1 MSTNTDLR
9 IGLSQQDSALHLA
22 RHSTPAFEE
31 FFAMGPRNFSIAA
44 GAVAL
49 MLSTAALAERVK
61 REGVIISGS
70 PNGLNVRTR
79 EGPITVVVS
88 PDTRI
93 RQVKGLS
100 RSTRSTRDL
109 IPGLIIKIDGDQ
121 QGSTIAASNIDFKE
135 SDWRNA
141 IATKAGTQQE
151 FAELRQAIIDGN
163 EYVIREETT
172 VYFKSGSAVIAES
185 YKQNLRALAQKAP
198 SYGNYRV
205 SILGFA
211 DPRGNA
217 AANERLSLRRAG
229 MVSNFLRQTGS
240 IQPGR
245 VLSPSAMGE
254 GTAAPGE
261 AAPPASDD
269 EARRVVVR
277 VVTPKA
283 QLGQQ

>member
-1 MSTNTDLR
+1 MTISKHCT
-9 IGLSQQDSALHLA
+9 A
-22 RHSTPAFEE
+22 
-31 FFAMGPRNFSIAA
+31 FFAT
-44 GAVAL
+44 AL
-49 MLSTAALAERVK
+49 FVSTAAMAEKVKTEAVITSVSGNTINARTTNGPLA
-61 REGVIISGS
+61 IIVTPSTKISQTSGIA
-70 PNGLNVRTR
+70 RR
-79 EGPITVVVS
+79 DAKPITS
-88 PDTRI
+88 
-93 RQVKGLS
+93 
-100 RSTRSTRDL
+100 L
-109 IPGLIIKIDGDQ
+109 IPGLILTVNGDL
-121 QGSTIAASNIDFKE
+121 QGQALTATDIRFKE
-135 SDWRNA
+135 RDWRTA
-141 IATKAGTQQE
+141 IATKAGTVEQ

-172 VYFKSGSAVIAES
+172 VYFKTGSAVVADS
-185 YKQNLRALAQKAP
+185 YRQNLRALALKAP

-217 AANERLSLRRAG
+217 AANERLSQKRA
-229 MVSNFLRQTGS
+229 MAVSNYLRQTGS

-261 AAPPASDD
+261 LQPTSDD

-283 QLGQQ
+283 QLTR

>member
-1 MSTNTDLR
+1 MRLR
-9 IGLSQQDSALHLA
+9 I
-22 RHSTPAFEE
+22 
-31 FFAMGPRNFSIAA
+31 FSIAA
-44 GAVAL
+44 ATAAL
-49 MLSTAALAERVK
+49 MISTSALAERVK
-61 REGVIISGS
+61 REGVIISS
-70 PNGLNVRTR
+70 DQNGLNVRTR
-79 EGPITVVVS
+79 EGPITVVVA
-88 PDTRI
+88 PNTRI

-100 RSTRSTRDL
+100 RSTRSARDL

-163 EYVIREETT
+163 EYIIREETT
-172 VYFKSGSAVIAES
+172 VYFKTGSAVIAES

-198 SYGNYRV
+198 SYGNYRI

-217 AANERLSLRRAG
+217 AANERLSLKRAG
-229 MVSNFLRQTGS
+229 AVSNLLRQTGS

-261 AAPPASDD
+261 AVPASND

-277 VVTPKA
+277 VVTPKT